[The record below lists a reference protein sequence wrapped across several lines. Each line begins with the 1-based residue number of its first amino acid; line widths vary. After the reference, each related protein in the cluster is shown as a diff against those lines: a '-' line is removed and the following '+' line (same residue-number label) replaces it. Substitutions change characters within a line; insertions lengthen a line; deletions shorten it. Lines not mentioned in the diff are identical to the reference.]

1 MEVYFKFDTLQE
13 VKEYYGERNLVPI
26 DYIKQ
31 QIFYAKKGIQP
42 KFVCENENE
51 NGRLTCWYLKSETKN
66 VYEEWLDVKEKLKGR
81 K

>member
-31 QIFYAKKGIQP
+31 QIFYSKKGIQP

-51 NGRLTCWYLKSETKN
+51 NGRNQGIKHSGIESPDRGFRESLS
-66 VYEEWLDVKEKLKGR
+66 
-81 K
+81 